1 MSFLV
6 KDVMNRNV
14 ITGTPDLTVKNAA
27 EIMHNYRIGS
37 LVVLENNS
45 LKGIVTES
53 NILKAVSTGM
63 DPEKTYINELMTTN
77 VMTIGPDETVEN
89 AIRMMMDYKIKK
101 LPVLDG
107 KKIVGII
114 TSSDIIVIEPKMI
127 ESLASLLSMNFSQ
140 AKSG

>member
-37 LVVLENNS
+37 LVILENNS

-77 VMTIGPDETVEN
+77 VMTIGPDEIIEN

-101 LPVLDG
+101 LPVVDG

-127 ESLASLLSMNFSQ
+127 ESLASMLSMNFSQ

>member
-14 ITGTPDLTVKNAA
+14 ITVAPDLTVKNAA
-27 EIMHNYRIGS
+27 EIMRNYRIGS
-37 LVVLENNS
+37 LVVLENKT

-53 NILKAVSTGM
+53 NILLAVSSGM

-77 VMTIGPDETVEN
+77 VMTVGPDETIEN
-89 AIRMMMDYKIKK
+89 AIKIMIDHKIKK

-107 KKIVGII
+107 KKVVGII
-114 TSSDIIVIEPKMI
+114 TSSDIIVVEPKMI
-127 ESLASLLSMNFSQ
+127 ESLANMLSMNFSEL
-140 AKSG
+140 KGG